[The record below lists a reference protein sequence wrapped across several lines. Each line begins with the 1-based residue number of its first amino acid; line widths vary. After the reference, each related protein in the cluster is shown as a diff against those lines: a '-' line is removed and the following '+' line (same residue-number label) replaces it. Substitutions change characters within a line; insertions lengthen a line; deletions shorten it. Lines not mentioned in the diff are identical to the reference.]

1 LNYTG
6 GNSSFQQFTWPG
18 SGQGV
23 TLTVKIAGGSDLTW
37 PSYGGTWGIFHFF
50 ADADKTVQNGNVYN
64 METTLRA
71 AGGRPVTAPNGKP
84 VTVQFDMDTLG
95 GPPILQ
101 KGYFS
106 SLRCVS
112 NVAR

>member
-1 LNYTG
+1 MNYAG
-6 GNSSFQQFTWPG
+6 GNSTFQQFSWPG

-23 TLTVKIAGGSDLTW
+23 TFTVKIAGGSDLGF
-37 PSYGGTWGIFHFF
+37 PSYGGTWGVFHFF

-64 METTLRA
+64 VEWVMRI
-71 AGGRPVTAPNGKP
+71 AGGRPMTAPNGKP
-84 VTVQFDMDTLG
+84 VTVQFDLDTLG

-106 SLRCVS
+106 TLRCVS
-112 NVAR
+112 NVTH